1 MNILIEPLDP
11 DSAPAAA
18 LIANLDAYLLD
29 LYPVE
34 SNHIDSPEELSR
46 PHVHFLGAYES
57 ECLLGCGAVK
67 LIDDGYAEVKR
78 IFVDPAS
85 RGKGLAQ
92 RILLALEDIAR
103 LAGYNRLRL
112 ETGIYQPEALCM
124 FENNGYA
131 RTGRYGNY
139 PDDPMSVFMMKDL
152 SDLLPPAET
161 ELGRNTH
168 RVAR

>member
-1 MNILIEPLDP
+1 MNVLIEPLDP
-11 DSAPAAA
+11 DSVPAAA
-18 LIANLDAYLLD
+18 LIAKLDAYLLD
-29 LYPVE
+29 LYPAE
-34 SNHIDSPEELSR
+34 SNHIDSPEELGRS
-46 PHVHFLGAYES
+46 HVHFLGALENG
-57 ECLLGCGAVK
+57 CLLGCGAVK
-67 LIDDGYAEVKR
+67 LMDDGYAEVKR
-78 IFVDPAS
+78 IFVDPAF

-103 LAGYNRLRL
+103 LAGYNTLRL
-112 ETGIYQPEALCM
+112 ETGIYQPEALRM

-161 ELGRNTH
+161 ELGRDTH